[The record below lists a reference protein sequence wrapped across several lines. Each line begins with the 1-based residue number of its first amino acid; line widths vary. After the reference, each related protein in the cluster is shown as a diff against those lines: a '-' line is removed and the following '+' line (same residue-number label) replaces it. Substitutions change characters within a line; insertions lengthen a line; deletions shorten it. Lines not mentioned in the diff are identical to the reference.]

1 MCISMAPTI
10 QTAIR
15 AAAHDHV
22 RCVDTYEENAL
33 SAFVYFAG
41 GTGLA
46 SPEKWMVI
54 KKPFV
59 PL

>member
-1 MCISMAPTI
+1 MAPTI